1 MGAYEGRHA
10 LIFAA
15 APETEYGYIRAFL
28 DAHPDA
34 LIACADGG
42 LRHARALGLHPDFMI
57 SDCDSMPEVEGTEI
71 IRLKP
76 EKDDTDTQGCLREV
90 FRRGCAEATLV
101 CATGGRIDHEMAN
114 LSLLE
119 EARAMGGRLTVLDR
133 QNRIVLHEGGC
144 QKFIMPPEYRYF
156 SIVPLDAVLTGVTI
170 ENAKYP
176 LREATITRA
185 GMITISNEA
194 AAGETFVVEI
204 RDGRALVVF
213 SRDFSR
219 AL

>member
-1 MGAYEGRHA
+1 
-10 LIFAA
+10 
-15 APETEYGYIRAFL
+15 
-28 DAHPDA
+28 
-34 LIACADGG
+34 
-42 LRHARALGLHPDFMI
+42 
-57 SDCDSMPEVEGTEI
+57 
-71 IRLKP
+71 
-76 EKDDTDTQGCLREV
+76 
-90 FRRGCAEATLV
+90 
-101 CATGGRIDHEMAN
+101 
-114 LSLLE
+114 
-119 EARAMGGRLTVLDR
+119 MGGRLTVLDR
-133 QNRIVLHEGGC
+133 QNAIVLHEGGR

-176 LREATITRA
+176 LRDATITRA

-194 AAGETFVVEI
+194 AAGGTFVVEI

>member
-1 MGAYEGRHA
+1 MGNFEGKHA

-28 DAHPDA
+28 ASHPGA

-57 SDCDSMPEVEGTEI
+57 SDCDSMEEIEGTEV

-90 FRRGCAEATLV
+90 FRRGCTEATLV
-101 CATGGRIDHEMAN
+101 CATGGRIDHMLAN

-119 EARAMGGRLTVLDR
+119 EARGMGGRLTILDR
-133 QNRIVLHEGGC
+133 QNRIVLHEGGR
-144 QKFIMPPEYRYF
+144 QKFKSLPEYQYV
-156 SIVPLDAVLTGVTI
+156 SLVPLDAALHGVTM
-170 ENAKYP
+170 ENLKYP
-176 LREATITRA
+176 LTEATVTRA
-185 GMITISNEA
+185 GMVTISNEA
-194 AAGETFVVEI
+194 EAEEFTIEVRE
-204 RDGRALVVF
+204 GRAMVIF
-213 SRDFSR
+213 SRDWKKQG
-219 AL
+219 